1 MRILF
6 NTNIL
11 KKDQQFLKLMDSKGV
26 EDPSQADEI
35 VLNFL
40 KSDSMLSLEKEHF
53 INLITA
59 IKSYYGL
66 ERESQFIGILLCWL
80 NTLPLDQYKEK
91 IRENFLNLAITWI
104 FSKKMSTAFLQ
115 FIMNFLEEFDQ
126 RHSQVLLREFLEMK
140 PSILEATILV
150 ANPALVEIVAGF
162 GIMVN
167 SLSVDSPYGSGA
179 GNVLTYVVDLMYS
192 KNFEN
197 INLAKIA
204 FYFWERGAI
213 ISLKKSQYYPKS
225 FLEIYSLFP
234 LAVGLP
240 MLQYELEHNSLIF
253 HIDLCQRKT
262 PFTNFSRQY
271 KELSGEE
278 PYYAD
283 AQRVFGLFLKSGAD
297 VNGVKF
303 SERHN
308 QGHDWY
314 GEPPLVDF
322 CLKGKVEEV
331 KALISR
337 GVDATL
343 YSCTPAFIAA
353 IQATPA
359 HHEKALEILKLLITY
374 NRSSALL
381 ATSVE
386 GLTAVAAALLL
397 GDLALLMLL
406 VEEYRLP
413 VHPVLTSHSTPFESF
428 KQFLSKTPNSSTGPL
443 FKKQIECL
451 KFLVTQGMPLEEAQR
466 KWVYQMVSRDL
477 KAEAKEVKDLKL
489 DKHTQEF
496 QQKEF
501 YNDRVLEILTNMQ
514 FSLASSPEFLS
525 RRKFLLMYFLVH
537 GKWQREEKAE
547 VKEQNT
553 FLAPDLLR
561 HTIFTSSDLV
571 KIIIDYEESSYLSLS
586 IH

>member
-6 NTNIL
+6 KTGIL

-35 VLNFL
+35 VLSFL

-66 ERESQFIGILLCWL
+66 DRESQFIGTLLCWL

-91 IRENFLNLAITWI
+91 IRENFLHLAITWI
-104 FSKKMSTAFLQ
+104 FSEKMSTAFLQ

-140 PSILEATILV
+140 PNILEATILV

-162 GIMVN
+162 GMRVN
-167 SLSVDSPYGSGA
+167 SLSVDPPYGSGA

-197 INLAKIA
+197 VNLAKIA

-225 FLEIYSLFP
+225 FKSFLEICSLFP

-240 MLQYELEHNSLIF
+240 MLQYELEHNSLTF

-303 SERHN
+303 FEWHN

-359 HHEKALEILKLLITY
+359 HREKALEILKLLITY

-406 VEEYRLP
+406 VKEYRLP
-413 VHPVLTSHSTPFESF
+413 LHPVLTSHSTPFESF
-428 KQFLSKTPNSSTGPL
+428 EQFLRKTPNSSTGPL

-466 KWVYQMVSRDL
+466 KWVRKMVS
-477 KAEAKEVKDLKL
+477 EAKVVKDSKL

-496 QQKEF
+496 QQKKF
-501 YNDRVLEILTNMQ
+501 YNERILKILTSMQ

-537 GKWQREEKAE
+537 GKWQREVKAE
-547 VKEQNT
+547 AKEQNT

-561 HTIFTSSDLV
+561 HTIFTNSDLV